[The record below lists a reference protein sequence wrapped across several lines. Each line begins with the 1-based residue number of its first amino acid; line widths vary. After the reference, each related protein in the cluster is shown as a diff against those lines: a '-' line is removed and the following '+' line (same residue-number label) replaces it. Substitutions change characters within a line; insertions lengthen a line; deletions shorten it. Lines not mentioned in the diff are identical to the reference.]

1 MIQFGAE
8 EVVQS
13 LSGLFGCLFREEVSG
28 TQGSGT
34 QGVPPNVVALP
45 SPERDRSTL
54 LDLPGGERS
63 SGAPQDQE
71 RTGSPAL
78 TRTICLI
85 VLAIYAR
92 GGPVLLTDGLDV
104 AGTAKSLYVGGADL
118 RRKHGRRRA
127 CTCRLRR
134 P

>member
-45 SPERDRSTL
+45 SPGEIGPPSSTYQ
-54 LDLPGGERS
+54 EA
-63 SGAPQDQE
+63 SGPRALH
-71 RTGSPAL
+71 RTK
-78 TRTICLI
+78 
-85 VLAIYAR
+85 R
-92 GGPVLLTDGLDV
+92 GQ
-104 AGTAKSLYVGGADL
+104 AL
-118 RRKHGRRRA
+118 RR
-127 CTCRLRR
+127 
-134 P
+134 